1 MDKYTLKRLTSEEDL
16 VNIFD
21 SILSLFCDGMHTL
34 DKVLALRRITP
45 T

>member
-1 MDKYTLKRLTSEEDL
+1 MDKYNLKRLTSKEDL

-21 SILSLFCDGMHTL
+21 SILSPFLRIPAL
-34 DKVLALRRITP
+34 DKAPALRRITP

>member
-1 MDKYTLKRLTSEEDL
+1 MDKYTRKRLTSKEDL
-16 VNIFD
+16 VNNFD
-21 SILSLFCDGMHTL
+21 SILSLFCDEMHPL